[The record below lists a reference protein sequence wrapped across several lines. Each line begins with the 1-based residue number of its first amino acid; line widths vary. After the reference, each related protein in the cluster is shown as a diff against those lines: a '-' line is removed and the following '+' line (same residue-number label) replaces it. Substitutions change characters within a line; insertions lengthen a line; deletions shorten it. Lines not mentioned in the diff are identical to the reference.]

1 MSLRSVLVSTLSLI
15 SLTLVAW
22 IVPLRHSVLILYQIS
37 KQPNAALVGAEAFFA
52 LENPGPPNAASF
64 GAFTAGFDVQ
74 AVRETYG
81 TDPSPDAHYRTC
93 ASRYHV
99 SFERPSPWNLSDLN
113 SVTWANAHY
122 DTAAGL
128 YGPGNTMPRRDRTV
142 CCEMRNAWRLI
153 GRLVPLDVHPFPVCG
168 PHSHCIKHAETFP
181 GHEKVC

>member
-1 MSLRSVLVSTLSLI
+1 MLTRIGLDVPFGRYCATYDDQMALMPRSL
-15 SLTLVAW
+15 
-22 IVPLRHSVLILYQIS
+22 
-37 KQPNAALVGAEAFFA
+37 AEAFFA

-113 SVTWANAHY
+113 SVTWAK
-122 DTAAGL
+122 T
-128 YGPGNTMPRRDRTV
+128 RTTT
-142 CCEMRNAWRLI
+142 RL
-153 GRLVPLDVHPFPVCG
+153 PVCTG
-168 PHSHCIKHAETFP
+168 RVTLCHAAIARYAARCAMR
-181 GHEKVC
+181 GASSAASCR

>member
-1 MSLRSVLVSTLSLI
+1 VLTRIGLDVPFGRYCATYDDQMALMPRSL
-15 SLTLVAW
+15 
-22 IVPLRHSVLILYQIS
+22 
-37 KQPNAALVGAEAFFA
+37 AEAFFA

-181 GHEKVC
+181 GDEKVC